1 MQLFGNDK
9 PEINQDFID
18 DLNKNNDKIERK
30 DNFRFWLIVILTLVT
45 IIISSA
51 SLILQIKQTQTP
63 HPPKQGKKLLIV
75 KKDSLSNRN
84 SLKK

>member
-45 IIISSA
+45 IIISA
-51 SLILQIKQTQTP
+51 A
-63 HPPKQGKKLLIV
+63 
-75 KKDSLSNRN
+75 
-84 SLKK
+84 